1 MEINK
6 SFLSKLKKEMIVN
19 ELKFFQKYIFFLTP
33 IVYAEF
39 WKIYTKS
46 NILVCRWIYI
56 PASKIAVSEHQNSD
70 LFSML
75 INDL

>member
-39 WKIYTKS
+39 
-46 NILVCRWIYI
+46 
-56 PASKIAVSEHQNSD
+56 
-70 LFSML
+70 
-75 INDL
+75 